1 MAEPNTSTEFDPH
14 AYIAAM
20 RKAGMPGALPR
31 TFFVGS
37 PSGMSAGYQRVY
49 RNFWS
54 AKKVDPHARE
64 KVYRVGEASWLTLAG
79 PRVAGTSQFRFSA

>member
-37 PSGMSAGYQRVY
+37 PSGMSAGYQRVC

-64 KVYRVGEASWLTLAG
+64 KVYHVGDASWLTLAG